1 MTVEETR
8 TAPTRG
14 RVGPGSEEAA
24 FEALFRAESV
34 RVLAYARTRVGADTA
49 EDVVADTFAVV
60 WRRWDRV
67 PVENPRAWLLAVA
80 RRVIAN
86 HHRTGRRHPGVSLDG
101 FTPAGADTLLTT
113 SPATD
118 HGEMA
123 ETVTRRLDLFRAMTR
138 LRPGDREVLLLATWF
153 DLDPAGI
160 GAVLGCTRPAAA
172 VRLHRARR
180 RLRAHL
186 DPEDPR

>member
-1 MTVEETR
+1 M
-8 TAPTRG
+8 
-14 RVGPGSEEAA
+14 
-24 FEALFRAESV
+24 
-34 RVLAYARTRVGADTA
+34 
-49 EDVVADTFAVV
+49 
-60 WRRWDRV
+60 
-67 PVENPRAWLLAVA
+67 WLLAVA

-86 HHRTGRRHPGVSLDG
+86 QHRTGRRHPGVRLDG

-113 SPATD
+113 SPAAD
-118 HGEMA
+118 HLEVA
-123 ETVTRRLDLFRAMTR
+123 DIVTRPLDLFQAMTR
-138 LRPGDREVLLLATWF
+138 LRPADREVLLLATWF
-153 DLDPAGI
+153 DLDPTGI